1 MRKLLLAT
9 VAVLGGLTGGSAVA
23 DAQLLSDTAGQ
34 ATVDTAGQATPDTAG
49 QAASPAP
56 GTITVR
62 LNGRFRAYAAYTTDR
77 GTDVNGKQVGYSFGN
92 YARLFPGFDGVAANG
107 LKYGASL
114 EIRQDAGG
122 TNARTGGGA
131 AGSISG
137 NNPTRSTLYFRREW
151 GYIGTDQLGTVRVGS
166 SDPASSL
173 YMTGNFENFND
184 GGLNG
189 DIPAFVTPNNQITWP
204 FADVGNVY
212 TTNKIVYLSP
222 QLFGFDTGVS
232 FEPNTGNVDL
242 GSHCDS
248 GIGGSIG
255 CERLSSISSAT
266 GNTTGLQTVANINAE
281 SGRRRNTLD
290 ALLRYRGTFGGFG
303 IAATAGYIVSSHVS
317 DTQTGVAF
325 ATRANPGTG
334 RLNYDGLN
342 MGDFGIAVTYGG
354 LSVGGK
360 YQLGR
365 YNGQF
370 NLAPKGVPD
379 AEAWLAG
386 ASYTIGPF
394 IMGAH
399 YLAYNSAGDVQSAF
413 RGRQRREDGI
423 AAGATYSLAPGLSLF
438 LSYIWT
444 QRKQNGYD
452 FATGATSTVA
462 LPGGVSTHNKVTA
475 QVIGVGTG
483 FSW

>member
-9 VAVLGGLTGGSAVA
+9 VAVLGGMTGAAAVA
-23 DAQLLSDTAGQ
+23 DAQLLSDTSGQ
-34 ATVDTAGQATPDTAG
+34 ATVNTAGQATPDTTG

-77 GTDVNGKQVGYSFGN
+77 GTDINGKQVGYSFGN
-92 YARLFPGFDGVAANG
+92 YARLYPGFDGVAANG

-122 TNARTGGGA
+122 NTARTGGGA
-131 AGSISG
+131 AGSIG
-137 NNPTRSTLYFRREW
+137 GQNQGRSPLYYKREF

-166 SDPASSL
+166 TDQPSSL

-184 GGLNG
+184 GGLDG

-204 FADVGNVY
+204 FADVTALY
-212 TTNKIVYLSP
+212 STNKIVYLSP
-222 QLFGFDTGVS
+222 QIFGFDTGVS

-255 CERLSSISSAT
+255 CERLSSITSAT
-266 GNTTGLQTVANINAE
+266 GNTAGLQTVANINAE

-303 IAATAGYIVSSHVS
+303 IAATAGYIVSSHIT

-334 RLNYDGLN
+334 RLNYDGLDV
-342 MGDFGIAVTYGG
+342 GDFGLAVTYGG

-360 YQLGR
+360 YQVGR
-365 YNGQF
+365 YNGQW
-370 NLAPKGVPD
+370 NLAPKGVSD

-399 YLAYNSAGDVQSAF
+399 YLVYNSAGDVQNAF
-413 RGRQRREDGI
+413 RGRQRREDGL

-444 QRKQNGYD
+444 QRKQNGFD
-452 FATGATSTVA
+452 FATGATATAA